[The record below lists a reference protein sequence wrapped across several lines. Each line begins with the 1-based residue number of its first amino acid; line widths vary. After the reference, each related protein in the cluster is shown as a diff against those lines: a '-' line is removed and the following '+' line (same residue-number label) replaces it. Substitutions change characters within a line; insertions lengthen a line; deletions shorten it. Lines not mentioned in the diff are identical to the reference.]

1 MVADKTGIPEE
12 KARQATETVIGYLKD
27 KLPPGVSNQLDS
39 VAAGGSAGGRLGNI
53 AGALGGKL
61 GGRE

>member
-27 KLPPGVSNQLDS
+27 KLPAGVSNQLDS
-39 VAAGGSAGGRLGNI
+39 VAAGGSASGGLGSI
-53 AGALGGKL
+53 GGGIGGKL